1 MGVLNNFDLDTNF
14 WQVNPQFK
22 LPKVFRE
29 FYDKDKSK
37 GKAES
42 SKIMWAIALLIDN
55 SSENKFR
62 NLQYSDREVLIAEDY
77 LNNPKFNWKDITIQS
92 IISEY
97 IKLNTSKNERSL
109 FIYEQKLEE
118 RDKFIHDT
126 KYDIDNAT
134 QLDKI
139 ISSTKSIFDLIA
151 KLRDEINK
159 EESSGETKGSL
170 IESASEQGLL

>member
-1 MGVLNNFDLDTNF
+1 MSVLTNFDIDSNF
-14 WQVNPQFK
+14 WEVNPQFK
-22 LPKVFRE
+22 IPKKFSE
-29 FYDKDKSK
+29 FYKQDTSK
-37 GKAES
+37 HKAHS

-62 NLQYSDREVLIAEDY
+62 NLQYSDREKLIAEDY
-77 LNNPKFNWKDITIQS
+77 LNDEKFNWDRDDIKTL
-92 IISEY
+92 ISEY
-97 IKLNTSKNERSL
+97 FKLNTSKNERSL

-126 KYDIDNAT
+126 KYDMENAS

>member
-22 LPKVFRE
+22 LPKIFRE

-37 GKAES
+37 GKIES
-42 SKIMWAIALLIDN
+42 SKIMWAVALLIDN
-55 SSENKFR
+55 STENKFR
-62 NLQYSDREVLIAEDY
+62 NLQYSDRESLIAEDY
-77 LNNPKFNWKDITIQS
+77 LNNPKFDWKGATIQS

-118 RDKFIHDT
+118 RDKFIQDT
-126 KYDIDNAT
+126 KYDIDNAS